1 MRLIREPQLKTFI
14 KSLRERSSANG
25 KRGGIQNIVGK
36 IINDV
41 RRNGDKAVKKYT
53 EKYDSIKLRRLSIER
68 KEIESS
74 AKKASRE
81 LLSAIKLSAKRIRAF
96 HELQKEESWY
106 FSEYYLLRN
115 TMILLSEAH

>member
-14 KSLRERSSANG
+14 KSLQERSFTNR
-25 KRGGIQNIVGK
+25 KKGGIQNIVRE

-53 EKYDSIKLRRLSIER
+53 EKYDSIKLRQLTIDK
-68 KEIESS
+68 KEIEASG
-74 AKKASRE
+74 KKASRE

-96 HELQKEESWY
+96 HEFQKEESWY